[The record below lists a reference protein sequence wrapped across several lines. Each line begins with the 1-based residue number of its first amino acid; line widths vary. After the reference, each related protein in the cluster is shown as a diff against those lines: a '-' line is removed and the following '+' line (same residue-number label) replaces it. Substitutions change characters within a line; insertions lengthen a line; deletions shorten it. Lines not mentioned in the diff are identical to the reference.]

1 VAIVNTMSRSWP
13 TALIT
18 GLVMVFLFVPLLLVV
33 LFSFHSTGSL
43 TLPFEGFSLQW
54 YDRVLGSVEFRTAF
68 ENSLIIATT
77 TSAATLVI
85 GTMAAYG
92 VSRSRSRWRAPLMF
106 LFLVPLAL
114 PGLFL
119 GVALLSFFGRIQL
132 ELSLLTVFAAH
143 FIFSFP
149 FFFVLARIA
158 LERMDPS
165 LEEAAQDLG
174 ASPWLVFRRVTLP
187 QIWPVLLAATALV
200 FVLSFDE
207 FVITFFVVGGEQTLP
222 VYIFGR
228 LRRTV
233 DPTINVVSTLLLLVS
248 VAALVLAY
256 CATWAAARRRG
267 SGQLITGGGR

>member
-1 VAIVNTMSRSWP
+1 MTDSSRSWP

-18 GLVMVFLFVPLLLVV
+18 VLVMAFLFVPLIIVV
-33 LFSFHSTGSL
+33 LFSFHSTASL
-43 TLPFEGFSLQW
+43 TLPFEGFSLKW
-54 YDRVLGSVEFRTAF
+54 YDRVLGSQEFTTAF
-68 ENSLIIATT
+68 ENSLIVATT
-77 TSAATLVI
+77 TSLTTLVL
-85 GTMAAYG
+85 GTMATYG
-92 VSRSRSRWRAPLMF
+92 LSRTKSRLRGPLTF

-119 GVALLSFFGRIQL
+119 GVALLTFFGRAEL
-132 ELSLLTVFAAH
+132 ELSLLTVFLAH

-158 LERMDPS
+158 FDRMDPA

-174 ASPWLVFRRVTLP
+174 ASPWTIFRRVTLP

-207 FVITFFVVGGEQTLP
+207 FVITNFVVGGEQTLP
-222 VYIFGR
+222 VFIFGR

-233 DPTINVVSTLLLLVS
+233 DPTINVVSTLLLAISVVTLVI
-248 VAALVLAY
+248 AY
-256 CATWAAARRRG
+256 IATWAAARRRG
-267 SGQLITGGGR
+267 SDKLITGGPR

>member
-1 VAIVNTMSRSWP
+1 MTDSSRSWP

-18 GLVMVFLFVPLLLVV
+18 ALVMAFLFIPLVVVV
-33 LFSFHSTGSL
+33 LFSFHSTRSL
-43 TLPFEGFSLQW
+43 TLPFEGVSLQW
-54 YDRVLGSVEFRTAF
+54 YDRVLSSPEFRTAF
-68 ENSLIIATT
+68 ENSLIIAVA
-77 TSAATLVI
+77 TSLVTLVL
-85 GTMAAYG
+85 GTMASYG
-92 VSRSRSRWRAPLMF
+92 LSRSTSRLRGPLTF

-119 GVALLSFFGRIQL
+119 GVALLTLLGRAEI
-132 ELSLLTVFAAH
+132 ELSLFTVFVAH

-158 LERMDPS
+158 LERMDPA

-233 DPTINVVSTLLLLVS
+233 DPTINVVSTLLLLIS
-248 VAALVLAY
+248 ILALLIAY
-256 CATWAAARRRG
+256 VATWASARRRG
-267 SGQLITGGGR
+267 TGQLISGGRT